1 MPRRSSNKR
10 SMTYKGCWT
19 CKRRK
24 VKCDEKPTRCGNCT
38 RLRLECEGYG
48 VRLHWTTDSFSTKS
62 ESSSLQNRGRMNI
75 DPESYPVYPM
85 NDIDRFI
92 ASIDRD
98 SHAKKASQH
107 GPFNLL
113 LLPLIQKELHNDSDT
128 IIEVEH
134 HIEGS
139 HCTSLSV
146 SSTSSSSTP
155 DHELEATFQAVVADT
170 GHAPEVFPPDSP
182 VHNLSDGDLNLVQV
196 VTEDYQEEENDTA
209 ENGEE
214 VQEHV
219 DIENA
224 ASPQKSTST
233 TLCSGGLSAFC
244 LQRYVASSLSGD
256 PEIDMLLHHYIINL
270 ADLLQA
276 VHHPQNPY
284 RQLYAPAA
292 LESVSGTALSTPASF
307 SPKSIINTAIYHS
320 ILAAS
325 AFHMWQSNP
334 LQRAFHHVASQ
345 HRQKA
350 LFFLQ
355 TALDTMR
362 PGAEYRLLLIAML
375 SLVTVDVMSGAEA
388 DFTVHLH
395 ATLQL
400 RRSRRHWKVVS
411 PATQQLNEISEFLTL
426 LARTLSFHPSSPL
439 WCADHGDGKGNGNDD
454 VPLAQGSN
462 QCLGYMYGIT
472 ITIAN
477 AIKETCRLAETIT
490 CIEERQNEA
499 LPEWLRQAC
508 EDLGDL
514 LLSWTLDEAEVNS
527 IANEEMRA
535 VFKHHAHAWH
545 HAALIYYCRRVQK
558 VPSSELSEEA
568 SIVAEHMHAVE
579 TLKATSR
586 SEQASRMAPIT
597 WPAFIAS
604 CDAIDRDVW
613 MDWWERVKHYKIAN
627 IPRQYDVVRELWEII
642 DEKTQSGD
650 CSIDWITVYKE
661 LDITL
666 LPI

>member
-24 VKCDEKPTRCGNCT
+24 VKCDERPTKCGNCT
-38 RLRLECEGYG
+38 RLRLDCEGYG
-48 VRLHWTTDSFSTKS
+48 VRLHWITDSFSTRS
-62 ESSSLQNRGRMNI
+62 EASSLQNRGRMKI
-75 DPESYPVYPM
+75 DPERHLVYPM
-85 NDIDRFI
+85 SDIDRFI
-92 ASIDRD
+92 TSTDRD

-107 GPFNLL
+107 GPFNVL
-113 LLPLIQKELHNDSDT
+113 LLPLIQKDSHHDPN
-128 IIEVEH
+128 IMVEVEPP
-134 HIEGS
+134 IEGS
-139 HCTSLSV
+139 PYTSPLA
-146 SSTSSSSTP
+146 SSTSSSSTS
-155 DHELEATFQAVVADT
+155 DHELEAAFQEVVADT
-170 GHAPEVFPPDSP
+170 GHAPVVSPPDS
-182 VHNLSDGDLNLVQV
+182 HIYDLSDEDLGLVQV
-196 VTEDYQEEENDTA
+196 VTEDYREEQNDTLETGKEIGEYVDV
-209 ENGEE
+209 EN
-214 VQEHV
+214 VSSSPRST
-219 DIENA
+219 
-224 ASPQKSTST
+224 ASTPSNGGFST
-233 TLCSGGLSAFC
+233 FC
-244 LQRYVASSLSGD
+244 LQRYVAGSLSGN

-276 VHHPQNPY
+276 VRHPQNPY

-292 LESVSGTALSTPASF
+292 LESASGTALSTSASS

-345 HRQKA
+345 HKQKA

-362 PGAEYRLLLIAML
+362 SSAEFKLLLIAML

-388 DFTVHLH
+388 DFAVHLY
-395 ATLQL
+395 ATVQL
-400 RRSRRHWKVVS
+400 RKSRRHWKVIS
-411 PATQQLNEISEFLTL
+411 SATQQLNEISEFLTL
-426 LARTLSFHPSSPL
+426 LARTVSFKSSSPL
-439 WCADHGDGKGNGNDD
+439 WCADNGDGDNNDD
-454 VPLAQGSN
+454 VSLAQGSN

-472 ITIAN
+472 PVIAN
-477 AIKETCRLAETIT
+477 AIQETCKLAEIISR
-490 CIEERQNEA
+490 IEERQCGT
-499 LPEWLRQAC
+499 LPERVRQAC

-514 LLSWTLDEAEVNS
+514 LLAWTLDETEVNS
-527 IANEEMRA
+527 TAHEEMRD

-558 VPSSELSEEA
+558 LPAGELREEA
-568 SIVAEHMHAVE
+568 SIVAGHMHAVE
-579 TLKATSR
+579 TLKATLR
-586 SEQASRMAPIT
+586 SDQASRMAPIT

-604 CDAIDRDVW
+604 CDATDREVW
-613 MDWWERVKHYKIAN
+613 VNWWERVKHYNIAN
-627 IPRQYDVVRELWEII
+627 ISRQYDVVRKLWEKI
-642 DEKTQSGD
+642 DDKTQTRGD
-650 CSIDWITVYKE
+650 SADWITVYKE